1 MVLLALAASTV
12 DNTRVTIKGKDSVEE
27 QTFQQSHA
35 NDAHNNRRDKVAD
48 TQKQK
53 RIEGL
58 QNKRMFN
65 DVDAQ
70 GMQAGLP
77 NHIQCA
83 DHPWLSEEWTKCAGH
98 KAKRVTGDSQAKE
111 QKYGIQEI
119 DQAAR
124 TEKWMEYAG
133 PNCSVYI
140 CPSGF
145 KANSTN
151 ALATG
156 PNLGLCCDVE
166 RRWYDSGHKFYTQD
180 EWDKAFPSSKEQ
192 WQTLQAEFVVIEDHR
207 VLRQQKVEVLAPEAM
222 VGVWSYKPYTEA
234 SGWSTSTN
242 GGFEINEVNGVLS
255 YKEIQPDGSV
265 YSHGDIT
272 PESDGVTFKGDLRN
286 KLNSPVG
293 EVILRQGPEQGTMI
307 SDMIDRVRGTHTIY
321 ESTIATNGLE
331 GATDNECYTKCL
343 SQFEESWDKS
353 RWTDTCTRLSQG
365 MLVANSECH
374 EGGVQDR
381 FPSSRSLDS
390 LIRCCKKA

>member
-58 QNKRMFN
+58 PQEMLGKLNGCTN
-65 DVDAQ
+65 TTS
-70 GMQAGLP
+70 
-77 NHIQCA
+77 
-83 DHPWLSEEWTKCAGH
+83 PWLSEKWIKCVGGN
-98 KAKRVTGDSQAKE
+98 RVTGDSQAKE

-119 DQAAR
+119 DKAAR
-124 TEKWMEYAG
+124 PEKWMEYAG

-145 KANSTN
+145 KANATN

-166 RRWYDSGHKFYTQD
+166 RRWYDSGHKFYTQHG
-180 EWDKAFPSSKEQ
+180 WDTAFPSSSGQ

-286 KLNSPVG
+286 ELNSPVG

-331 GATDNECYTKCL
+331 GATDTECYTKCL
-343 SQFEESWDKS
+343 SLFEESWDRS

-374 EGGVQDR
+374 VGGVQDR